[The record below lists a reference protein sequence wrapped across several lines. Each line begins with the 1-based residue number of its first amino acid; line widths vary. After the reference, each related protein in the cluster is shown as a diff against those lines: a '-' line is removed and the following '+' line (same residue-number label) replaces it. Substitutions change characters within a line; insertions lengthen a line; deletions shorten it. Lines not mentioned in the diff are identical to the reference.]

1 MLEGTPGD
9 CLVQHLPT
17 FIRSITKEIEGILTF
32 QTTLEYF
39 LVWEMGVLTVALDLY
54 RQDNYEGTIHLNEVK
69 KNKRKIQ
76 CRK

>member
-1 MLEGTPGD
+1 MLEGTPGG

-17 FIRSITKEIEGILTF
+17 FIRSITKETKGILTF

-39 LVWEMGVLTVALDLY
+39 LVWETGVLTVALELY
-54 RQDNYEGTIHLNEVK
+54 RQDNYKGMTHLNEVK
-69 KNKRKIQ
+69 KNKRKKQ